1 MTKEV
6 KEKLEN
12 IREAL
17 DNVSTTV
24 HVGQNDS
31 LLTAYTKAIEKLT
44 NCQIIIRQVL
54 DTIDNL

>member
-1 MTKEV
+1 MATKE
-6 KEKLEN
+6 KEMLEE

-17 DNVSTTV
+17 SDISTTV

-44 NCQIIIRQVL
+44 NCEIVIRQV
-54 DTIDNL
+54 IDKIG

>member
-1 MTKEV
+1 MATKE
-6 KEKLEN
+6 KEMLEE

-17 DNVSTTV
+17 SDISTTV

-44 NCQIIIRQVL
+44 NCEIVIRQVI
-54 DTIDNL
+54 DKIDNL

>member
-1 MTKEV
+1 METKE
-6 KEKLEN
+6 KEMLEE

-17 DNVSTTV
+17 SDISTTV

-44 NCQIIIRQVL
+44 NCEIVIRQVI
-54 DTIDNL
+54 DKIDNL

>member
-1 MTKEV
+1 MTREEKEM
-6 KEKLEN
+6 LEE

-17 DNVSTTV
+17 SDISTTV

-44 NCQIIIRQVL
+44 NCEIVIRQVI
-54 DTIDNL
+54 DKIDNL